1 MKKINVIRYK
11 VAKSIVKM
19 QNSEF
24 AESVRKFDERH
35 PKAIP
40 AIGGTLFCIEGVLI
54 TMLIV
59 GSIIG

>member
-1 MKKINVIRYK
+1 MTTNVIRYK
-11 VAKSIVKM
+11 VAKSIYKA
-19 QNSEF
+19 QNSQF

-40 AIGGTLFCIEGVLI
+40 AIGGTLLCIEGVLI

>member
-1 MKKINVIRYK
+1 MTTNVIRYK

-24 AESVRKFDERH
+24 AESVRRFNERH

-40 AIGGTLFCIEGVLI
+40 AIGGTLLCIEGVLI

>member
-1 MKKINVIRYK
+1 MTTNVIRYK
-11 VAKSIVKM
+11 VAKSIYKA
-19 QNSEF
+19 QNSQF
-24 AESVRKFDERH
+24 AESVRRFDERH

-40 AIGGTLFCIEGVLI
+40 AIGGTLLCIEGVLI

>member
-1 MKKINVIRYK
+1 MTTNVIRYK

-19 QNSEF
+19 QNSQF

-40 AIGGTLFCIEGVLI
+40 AIGGALLCIEGVLI
-54 TMLIV
+54 TMLVV
-59 GSIIG
+59 GEIMSM

>member
-1 MKKINVIRYK
+1 MTTNVIRYK

-19 QNSEF
+19 QNSAF
-24 AESVRKFDERH
+24 AESVRMFDEKH

-40 AIGGTLFCIEGVLI
+40 AIGGTLLCIEGVLI

>member
-1 MKKINVIRYK
+1 MTTNVIRYK

-19 QNSEF
+19 QNSQF

-40 AIGGTLFCIEGVLI
+40 AIGGTLFFIEGVLV

>member
-1 MKKINVIRYK
+1 MTTNVIRYK

-19 QNSEF
+19 QNSQF

-40 AIGGTLFCIEGVLI
+40 AIVGTLLCIEALLAIALI
-54 TMLIV
+54 F
-59 GSIIG
+59 G